1 MLRLKVLASFLLASV
16 FSAAHP
22 LIAVE
27 PAIDSIDALWAG
39 FDPRAT
45 PLEVEVIKAWD
56 EEGVHLEML
65 YFTGEIFEGEKT
77 RVFAYLGRPKAA
89 SDKLPGVLHI
99 HGGGQ
104 TANLDWARFWGK
116 RDYVCV
122 SFDFCGNT
130 NQPHLGPEYRRERYT
145 LWGKVP
151 ADMVLVGGGTK
162 MLPTLR
168 HNPWY
173 HWALTAR
180 RGLTMLEA
188 QPDVNP
194 GRLGIFGVSVGG
206 TLCWTVAGV
215 DPRVKA
221 AVPIYGCG
229 WEFYPYPPD
238 LDAPAPD
245 ELKLWRKLIAPEAH
259 AGRIACPLLFLSG
272 TNDGHGKMD
281 LAYRTLDGLV
291 SPIRR
296 QLFTP
301 NYDHHVEPAEAAS
314 LPLWMDTHLKERGSW
329 PKTPRLAFIAGTVPT
344 VQVVPDRPDDVERV
358 EIFYCL
364 NSDWPMARFWRKAVE
379 VRRVENQFVGQTPF
393 LAKTDRLLAFAN
405 VVYRSGHRV
414 SSRLEQQDVAELS
427 SVEPTLSR
435 QTLIDDMETSADWN
449 WVPAYTDPNR
459 EGTAFFS
466 QWKDTGGERGFTL
479 DPAMFPRDRPS
490 AFYFGTRK
498 IGDPQFSGV
507 GRTVLLLDYLAEQT
521 PETLTVRLS
530 HRLPQEYASEF
541 TAKLLLADSGG
552 EPSTKGWRTLRMEP
566 SQFKGPNDKPLPN
579 WDHVENFILHGTSAP
594 GKPPVFKRL
603 RWWE

>member
-1 MLRLKVLASFLLASV
+1 MLRWTHLAGILLAAV
-16 FSAAHP
+16 FAAAHP
-22 LIAVE
+22 LFAAE
-27 PAIDSIDALWAG
+27 TAIDSIDALWAG
-39 FDPRAT
+39 FDPRTT
-45 PLEVEVIKAWD
+45 PLEVEVVKAWD

-89 SDKLPGVLHI
+89 ADKLSGVLHI

-104 TANLDWARFWGK
+104 TANLDWARFWAK
-116 RDYVCV
+116 RDYACV

-162 MLPTLR
+162 MLPTPR

-180 RGLTMLEA
+180 RGLTLLEA

-194 GRLGIFGVSVGG
+194 DRLGIFGVSVGG

-215 DPRVKA
+215 DSRVKA

-238 LDAPAPD
+238 LDAPASD

-259 AGRIACPLLFLSG
+259 AGRITCPVLS
-272 TNDGHGKMD
+272 T
-281 LAYRTLDGLV
+281 
-291 SPIRR
+291 
-296 QLFTP
+296 
-301 NYDHHVEPAEAAS
+301 
-314 LPLWMDTHLKERGSW
+314 
-329 PKTPRLAFIAGTVPT
+329 
-344 VQVVPDRPDDVERV
+344 
-358 EIFYCL
+358 
-364 NSDWPMARFWRKAVE
+364 
-379 VRRVENQFVGQTPF
+379 
-393 LAKTDRLLAFAN
+393 
-405 VVYRSGHRV
+405 
-414 SSRLEQQDVAELS
+414 
-427 SVEPTLSR
+427 
-435 QTLIDDMETSADWN
+435 DWN

-459 EGTAFFS
+459 EGTTFFS
-466 QWKDTGGERGFTL
+466 PWEDPSGERGFTL
-479 DPAMFPRDRPS
+479 DPAMFPREREA

-498 IGDPQFSGV
+498 IGDPQFNGV

-521 PETLTVRLS
+521 PESLTVRLS
-530 HRLPQEYASEF
+530 HRLPRQYAVEF
-541 TAKLLLADSGG
+541 TAKVLPTHAGG
-552 EPSTKGWRTLRMEP
+552 EPSTKGWRTLRMEA
-566 SQFKGPNDKPLPN
+566 SHFKGPDDKPLPG
-579 WDHVENFILHGTSAP
+579 WDHVENFILHGTSAA

-603 RWWE
+603 RWGE